1 MFNFMKAELFRIS
14 KRKYNIGLWLFGFV
28 MCAFVLYIFAGLQRS
43 VTGEWGV
50 DRDLSMMFFTLG
62 QILSLASVLIPL
74 MVNLTALEPYASG
87 AINNN
92 LALGQS
98 RIKIYLANAIISFLY
113 VLVYM
118 IIMCTILIG
127 VGAIIAPIST
137 TPFADM
143 MKNFLIGF
151 AYLLPCLWF
160 YVSLVLFFQ
169 ILTRHRSSAIAISY
183 VAMSIFQPV
192 LYIIINKFKWD
203 PRLII
208 LAPSRIV
215 QSIAG
220 MMGSYGLDFL
230 QKATYTER
238 IMNVNTMLYIMLGW
252 IALVWAGIYFVG
264 RKREF

>member
-28 MCAFVLYIFAGLQRS
+28 MCALVLYIFHGIKIDGFDAGR
-43 VTGEWGV
+43 G
-50 DRDLSMMFFTLG
+50 LSMMFLTLG
-62 QILSLASVLIPL
+62 QIIGTAAVLIPL

-98 RIKIYLANAIISFLY
+98 RMKIYLANAIISFLY
-113 VLVYM
+113 ILVYM

-127 VGAIIAPIST
+127 GGALIAPFA
-137 TPFADM
+137 TPSFAAL

-160 YVSLVLFFQ
+160 YASMVIFFQ

-183 VAMSIFQPV
+183 VAMTIFQPV
-192 LYIIINKFKWD
+192 LYIIINKFNWNVS
-203 PRLII
+203 LIF

-215 QSIAG
+215 KSITG

-230 QKATYTER
+230 QKITYTDT
-238 IMNVNTMLYIMLGW
+238 IMNVNTMLCIMLGW

>member
-1 MFNFMKAELFRIS
+1 MFNFIKSELYRIS
-14 KRKYNIGLWLFGFV
+14 KRKYNLGLWLFGFA
-28 MCAFVLYIFAGLQRS
+28 MCTLVLYIFAGLRR
-43 VTGEWGV
+43 
-50 DRDLSMMFFTLG
+50 DRDLSMMFYTLG
-62 QILSLASVLIPL
+62 QILSLAAVLIPL

-113 VLVYM
+113 ILVYM
-118 IIMCTILIG
+118 IIMCAILIG
-127 VGAIIAPIST
+127 VGAIISPINT
-137 TPFADM
+137 MWFADM

-160 YVSLVLFFQ
+160 YASMVIFFQ

-183 VAMSIFQPV
+183 VAMAIFQPV
-192 LYIIINKFKWD
+192 L
-203 PRLII
+203 LII
-208 LAPSRIV
+208 LSKFNLPGMLIFLAPSRIV

>member
-1 MFNFMKAELFRIS
+1 MFNFIKAEVFRIS
-14 KRKYNIGLWLFGFV
+14 KRKYNVGLYLFGFV
-28 MCAFVLYIFAGLQRS
+28 MCAFVLYFFAGLRR
-43 VTGEWGV
+43 V
-50 DRDLSMMFFTLG
+50 DRNLSMMFYTLG
-62 QILSLASVLIPL
+62 QILSLASILIPL

-151 AYLLPCLWF
+151 AYLLPCIWF

-192 LYIIINKFKWD
+192 LFIIINKFRLN
-203 PRLII
+203 PSLII

-215 QSIAG
+215 QSITG
-220 MMGSYGLDFL
+220 MMGSYDLAFL
-230 QKATYTER
+230 QGYNYTDKILNTY
-238 IMNVNTMLYIMLGW
+238 NMLYIMLGW

>member
-1 MFNFMKAELFRIS
+1 MFNFMKAELYRIS

-137 TPFADM
+137 MSFADM

-215 QSIAG
+215 KSITG

-230 QKATYTER
+230 QKITYTDT
-238 IMNVNTMLYIMLGW
+238 IMNVNTMLCIMLGW

>member
-28 MCAFVLYIFAGLQRS
+28 MCTFVLYIFAGLR
-43 VTGEWGV
+43 G
-50 DRDLSMMFFTLG
+50 DRELSMMFYSLG

-113 VLVYM
+113 ILVYM

-137 TPFADM
+137 MSFADL

-160 YVSLVLFFQ
+160 YASMVIFFQ

-183 VAMSIFQPV
+183 VAMAIFKPV
-192 LYIIINKFKWD
+192 L
-203 PRLII
+203 LII
-208 LAPSRIV
+208 LSKFNLPGMLIFLAPSRIV

>member
-215 QSIAG
+215 QSITG

>member
-28 MCAFVLYIFAGLQRS
+28 MCALVLYIFHGIKIDGFDAG
-43 VTGEWGV
+43 
-50 DRDLSMMFFTLG
+50 RDLSMMFLTLG
-62 QILSLASVLIPL
+62 QIIGTAAVLIPL

-98 RIKIYLANAIISFLY
+98 RMKIYLANAIISFLY
-113 VLVYM
+113 ILVYM

-127 VGAIIAPIST
+127 GGALIAPFA
-137 TPFADM
+137 TPSFAAL

-160 YVSLVLFFQ
+160 YASMVIFFQ

-183 VAMSIFQPV
+183 VAMTIFQPV
-192 LYIIINKFKWD
+192 LYIIINKFRWD
-203 PRLII
+203 VSLIF

-215 QSIAG
+215 KSITE

-230 QKATYTER
+230 QKITYTDT
-238 IMNVNTMLYIMLGW
+238 IMNVNTMLCIMLGW

>member
-1 MFNFMKAELFRIS
+1 MFNFMKAELYRIS
-14 KRKYNIGLWLFGFV
+14 KRKYNVGLYIFGFA
-28 MCAFVLYIFAGLQRS
+28 MCALVLYIFHGIKIDGFDAG
-43 VTGEWGV
+43 
-50 DRDLSMMFFTLG
+50 RDLSMMFFTLG
-62 QILSLASVLIPL
+62 QILSLASTLIPL

-98 RIKIYLANAIISFLY
+98 RMKIYLSNAIISFLY
-113 VLVYM
+113 ILVYM

-127 VGAIIAPIST
+127 VGALIAPVV
-137 TPFADM
+137 TPSFADL

-151 AYLLPCLWF
+151 AYLLPCIWF

-183 VAMSIFQPV
+183 VAMTIFQPV
-192 LYIIINKFKWD
+192 LYIIINKFRWD
-203 PRLII
+203 VSLIF

-215 QSIAG
+215 QSITG

-230 QKATYTER
+230 RGSKYTDWFF
-238 IMNVNTMLYIMLGW
+238 NVNNMLYIMLGW

>member
-1 MFNFMKAELFRIS
+1 MFNFIKAELFRIS
-14 KRKYNIGLWLFGFV
+14 KRKYNVGLYIFGFV
-28 MCAFVLYIFAGLQRS
+28 MCALVLYIFQGFNLGGFDA
-43 VTGEWGV
+43 
-50 DRDLSMMFFTLG
+50 DRDLSTMFFTIG
-62 QILSLASVLIPL
+62 QILSLASILIPL

-92 LALGQS
+92 LAIGQS
-98 RIKIYLANAIISFLY
+98 RMKIYLANAIISFLY
-113 VLVYM
+113 ILVYM

-127 VGAIIAPIST
+127 VGAIIAPFA
-137 TPFADM
+137 TPSFADL

-183 VAMSIFQPV
+183 VAMTIFQPV
-192 LYIIINKFKWD
+192 LFIILTKFDW
-203 PRLII
+203 PRELIF
-208 LAPSRIV
+208 LAPSRIT
-215 QSIAG
+215 QSLTG

-230 QKATYTER
+230 QKFTYTDK
-238 IMNVNTMLYIMLGW
+238 IMNVNTMLCIMLGW

>member
-1 MFNFMKAELFRIS
+1 MFNFIKSELFRIS
-14 KRKYNIGLWLFGFV
+14 KRKYNVGLYIFGFV
-28 MCAFVLYIFAGLQRS
+28 MCAFVLYFFAGLHRA
-43 VTGEWGV
+43 

-62 QILSLASVLIPL
+62 QIMSIASILIPL

-98 RIKIYLANAIISFLY
+98 RMKIYLANAIISFLY
-113 VLVYM
+113 ILVYM
-118 IIMCTILIG
+118 IIMLTILIG
-127 VGAIIAPIST
+127 GGALTANIMTAS
-137 TPFADM
+137 FADSM
-143 MKNFLIGF
+143 RNFLIGF

-169 ILTRHRSSAIAISY
+169 ILTRHRSSAIAITY
-183 VAMSIFQPV
+183 VAMAIFTPV
-192 LYIIINKFKWD
+192 LLIIIGKFGLN
-203 PRLII
+203 PSLII
-208 LAPSRIV
+208 LSPSKIT

-220 MMGSYGLDFL
+220 MMGSYDLAFL
-230 QKATYTER
+230 QAHNYTDK
-238 IMNVNTMLYIMLGW
+238 ILSVYNMLYIMLGW

>member
-1 MFNFMKAELFRIS
+1 MFNFIKAELFRIS
-14 KRKYNIGLWLFGFV
+14 KRKYNVGLYLFGFV
-28 MCAFVLYIFAGLQRS
+28 MCAFVLYFFAGLRR
-43 VTGEWGV
+43 V
-50 DRDLSMMFFTLG
+50 DRNLSMMFYTLG
-62 QILSLASVLIPL
+62 QILSLASILIPL

-151 AYLLPCLWF
+151 AYLLPCIWF

-192 LYIIINKFKWD
+192 LFIIINKFRLN
-203 PRLII
+203 PSLII

-215 QSIAG
+215 QSITG
-220 MMGSYGLDFL
+220 MMGSYDLAFL
-230 QKATYTER
+230 QGYNYTDKILNTY
-238 IMNVNTMLYIMLGW
+238 NMLYIMLGW

>member
-1 MFNFMKAELFRIS
+1 MFNFIKSELFRIS
-14 KRKYNIGLWLFGFV
+14 KRKYNVGLYIFGFV
-28 MCAFVLYIFAGLQRS
+28 MCAFVLYFFAGLHRA
-43 VTGEWGV
+43 

-62 QILSLASVLIPL
+62 QILSLASILIPL

-98 RIKIYLANAIISFLY
+98 RIKIYLVNAIISFLY

-151 AYLLPCLWF
+151 AYLLPCIWF

-183 VAMSIFQPV
+183 VAMAIFQPV
-192 LYIIINKFKWD
+192 LYIILTKFNLNGS
-203 PRLII
+203 LIF

-215 QSIAG
+215 ESITT

-230 QKATYTER
+230 QKSTYTQR
-238 IMNVNTMLYIMLGW
+238 FMNANTMLYIVLGW

>member
-28 MCAFVLYIFAGLQRS
+28 MCALVLYIFHGIKIDGFDAG
-43 VTGEWGV
+43 
-50 DRDLSMMFFTLG
+50 RDLSMMFLTLG
-62 QILSLASVLIPL
+62 QIIGTAAVLIPL

-137 TPFADM
+137 MSFADM

-183 VAMSIFQPV
+183 VAMAIFQPV
-192 LYIIINKFKWD
+192 L
-203 PRLII
+203 LII
-208 LAPSRIV
+208 LSKFNLPGMLIFLAPSRIV

>member
-14 KRKYNIGLWLFGFV
+14 KRKYNIGLYIFGFV
-28 MCAFVLYIFAGLQRS
+28 MCALVLYVYHGINYNGLDA
-43 VTGEWGV
+43 
-50 DRDLSMMFFTLG
+50 DRDLSMLFFTLG
-62 QILSLASVLIPL
+62 QILSLAAVLIPL

-92 LALGQS
+92 LAIGQS
-98 RIKIYLANAIISFLY
+98 RMKIYLSNAIISFLY
-113 VLVYM
+113 ILVYM

-127 VGAIIAPIST
+127 GGSLIAPFA
-137 TPFADM
+137 TPSFAAL

-183 VAMSIFQPV
+183 VAMAIFQPV
-192 LYIIINKFKWD
+192 LFIIINKFNWS
-203 PRLII
+203 PELIF
-208 LAPSRIV
+208 LAPSRIT
-215 QSIAG
+215 QSLTG
-220 MMGSYGLDFL
+220 MMGNDKLDFL
-230 QKATYTER
+230 QKITYTDTF
-238 IMNVNTMLYIMLGW
+238 INVNTMLYIMLGW
-252 IALVWAGIYFVG
+252 IALIWAGIYFVG